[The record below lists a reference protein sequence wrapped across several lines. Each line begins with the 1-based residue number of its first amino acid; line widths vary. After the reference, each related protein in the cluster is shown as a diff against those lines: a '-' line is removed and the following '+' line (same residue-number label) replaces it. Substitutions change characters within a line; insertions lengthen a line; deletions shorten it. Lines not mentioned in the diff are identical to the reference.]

1 LREEKD
7 HGEASLG
14 KVRERPPFLLPLPYF
29 YQVDPG
35 SGRARGGP
43 EQPREA
49 TPGRRAER
57 SRSTDEVQG
66 RGRPVRLR
74 LRARRAWWPGY
85 ASAGAAGGLQWD
97 GCEVKRLGRRLRNSE
112 GDVSGIDGSVIN

>member
-14 KVRERPPFLLPLPYF
+14 KVRERPPFLLPLSYC
-29 YQVDPG
+29 YQVYPG
-35 SGRARGGP
+35 FGLARGGHG
-43 EQPREA
+43 QPREA

-74 LRARRAWWPGY
+74 LRAK
-85 ASAGAAGGLQWD
+85 AGVVA
-97 GCEVKRLGRRLRNSE
+97 RLRV
-112 GDVSGIDGSVIN
+112 GGRGWRPATGWL